1 MSEGCEYLF
10 TVVDR
15 FTRWPEAYP
24 LANMTSHAVAD
35 KLVTQWIARFG
46 VPDIVTTD
54 QGRQFESELF
64 SALSRTYGFR
74 HIRTSP
80 YHPQANGLV
89 ERLHRPLKAAL
100 TAKNNSQWTKT
111 LPTVLLALR
120 SIVKPDLGFSPAEMV
135 YGTTLR
141 LPGEFFHAVQ
151 SEPRVPDLVRTLKD
165 SMSLLRPT
173 SGTDHSNRTI
183 FVPENMSATSHVFL
197 RVDATRKPLQPRYDG
212 PFAVIERNDKNF
224 KIQLHNRTS
233 WISIDR
239 LKPALL
245 LREDPVADHTY
256 ASAPV
261 KQINISDSVS
271 NQRQRQQKRVR
282 FSLPRGR

>member
-1 MSEGCEYLF
+1 MDRQIRKWTSHCVACQRVKVNRHVSSPLSPFTPPDRRFGHIHVDLVGPLPTSEGCEYLF

-64 SALSRTYGFR
+64 SALSQTYGFR

-89 ERLHRPLKAAL
+89 ERLHRPLKTAL
-100 TAKNNSQWTKT
+100 TAQNNSQWTKT

-120 SIVKPDLGFSPAEMV
+120 SIV
-135 YGTTLR
+135 
-141 LPGEFFHAVQ
+141 
-151 SEPRVPDLVRTLKD
+151 
-165 SMSLLRPT
+165 
-173 SGTDHSNRTI
+173 
-183 FVPENMSATSHVFL
+183 
-197 RVDATRKPLQPRYDG
+197 
-212 PFAVIERNDKNF
+212 
-224 KIQLHNRTS
+224 
-233 WISIDR
+233 
-239 LKPALL
+239 
-245 LREDPVADHTY
+245 
-256 ASAPV
+256 
-261 KQINISDSVS
+261 
-271 NQRQRQQKRVR
+271 
-282 FSLPRGR
+282 